1 MSSDETQSA
10 LSRAFE
16 LVEAGQYDDARAILD
31 PILAANPNNA
41 DAWWV
46 YAHAVT
52 TPEDGRMALENV
64 IRIDPRYPGAA
75 ELLEQARE
83 LSPNAAKVTSVPP
96 PPGTI
101 PEESQP
107 EFDFL
112 EPDLDDVQATSRARP
127 VQPIAEQPTSPKRST
142 ALPIVLIAVIAAVI
156 VIGLLVL
163 PNLTTLPTSPTA
175 TTIPVVSAPTEASLV
190 IEETE
195 EPTESSATA
204 SDTEEVAPTLR
215 ATITPTGE
223 GATTEAA
230 ISNYPAVSEALTAYP
245 LAQAGIAEVQTTL
258 GNTLLASVCSAP
270 GREMRMLLP
279 QVMNALAAQTESLPE
294 TVQAIGVSLVNCDT
308 NTPMLTV
315 AAEVVSAQSFAQGD
329 LSASEFAA
337 TWEPQ

>member
-46 YAHAVT
+46 YAHAVM

-64 IRIDPRYPGAA
+64 FRIDPHYPGAV

-83 LSPNAAKVTSVPP
+83 LSPTKTAATPVP

-101 PEESQP
+101 PEAGHP
-107 EFDFL
+107 EPDFL
-112 EPDLDDVQATSRARP
+112 EPDMDDTQDTPSLRQAQTR
-127 VQPIAEQPTSPKRST
+127 AEQPVAPKRGS
-142 ALPIVLIAVIAAVI
+142 ALPILLVAVIAAVI

-163 PNLTTLPTSPTA
+163 PGLNTPPASSTPTTDSS
-175 TTIPVVSAPTEASLV
+175 VVSAPTDIPSSSV
-190 IEETE
+190 TE
-195 EPTESSATA
+195 ESTETFPVSSAT
-204 SDTEEVAPTLR
+204 EEAEPTAR
-215 ATITPTGE
+215 ATITPTIE
-223 GATTEAA
+223 GATAEAVA
-230 ISNYPAVSEALTAYP
+230 ANYPAVSEALAAFP
-245 LAQAGIAEVQTTL
+245 LAQAGIAEVQSTL
-258 GNTLLASVCSAP
+258 GNTLQANICSAP

-279 QVMNALAAQTESLPE
+279 QVMNALAAQAPSLPE

-308 NTPMLTV
+308 NAPMLTV
-315 AAEVVSAQSFAQGD
+315 AAEMVAAQNFAQGD
-329 LSASEFAA
+329 LSAGDFAA
-337 TWEPQ
+337 SWEPQ